1 MPTRRSKTTYSPRS
15 KISKSGTEKILKRT
29 WSNWLQGK
37 TRRLPRAFSTP
48 EYNQSLVNQVRN
60 KKRFNNAKMRAKMMI
75 AMANSR
81 VDDGTIETAKLKLRN
96 NATPKS
102 ALRQANRVT
111 PMLKWRNNE
120 TDEALENIK
129 NIKALPGFNE
139 GSIRMH
145 DRPRG
150 TLRKYG
156 PRLGS
161 NTNTL
166 RQRTIV
172 AKPGTMSNETRRQLN
187 NAVELANR
195 SYAYNQFRSML
206 PKSYTMTNQTRRR
219 LNNAVRLNPSYRATL
234 PQSIRSRAATP
245 TTFRP
250 TYESPPVWQ
259 ELQKLPTTQKV
270 G

>member
-1 MPTRRSKTTYSPRS
+1 MPTRTKRSTRSKALYSARNE
-15 KISKSGTEKILKRT
+15 ISKSGTEKILKRT
-29 WSNWLQGK
+29 WSNWLSGR

-48 EYNQSLVNQVRN
+48 EYNQSVVDQVTN

-81 VDDGTIETAKLKLRN
+81 VDDGTIEFAKERLRN
-96 NATPKS
+96 NTMPKS
-102 ALRQANRVT
+102 ARRHANRVT
-111 PMLKWRNNE
+111 PILKWRNNE
-120 TDEALENIK
+120 TNEPLENIK

-139 GSIRMH
+139 GSIRMY

-161 NTNTL
+161 TKNTL
-166 RQRTIV
+166 RQRSVV
-172 AKPGTMSNETRRQLN
+172 ARPGTMSNETRRRLK

-195 SYAYNQFRSML
+195 SYAYNQFRSMI
-206 PKSYTMTNQTRRR
+206 PKSHTMTNETRRR
-219 LNNAVRLNPSYRATL
+219 INNAIQKRSSYRTL
-234 PQSIRSRAATP
+234 PQSIRSP
-245 TTFRP
+245 TFRP

-259 ELQKLPTTQKV
+259 ELQELPTTQRV